1 MSTPD
6 AQGELIR
13 AYGAFEP
20 DVMNYAA
27 ICTTGCERP
36 AERDVVPAD
45 FTVKGEPDLITRAA
59 LDVAT
64 ETLRTLADDLERI
77 DRADTCCAAG
87 TIRAV
92 LRTLLVA
99 GATPEKHW
107 QRDAR
112 MKRNGGGRA

>member
-1 MSTPD
+1 MKS
-6 AQGELIR
+6 R
-13 AYGAFEP
+13 ASDP

-27 ICTTGCERP
+27 ICMTGCERP
-36 AERDVVPAD
+36 ANRDVVPAD
-45 FTVKGEPDLITRAA
+45 FTAKGEPDLITRAA

-64 ETLRTLADDLERI
+64 EKLRELADDLEAI
-77 DRADTCCAAG
+77 DRADSCNAAR

-99 GATPEKHW
+99 GATPEKPW

-112 MKRNGGGRA
+112 MKRNGGRRA

>member
-1 MSTPD
+1 MSKP
-6 AQGELIR
+6 R
-13 AYGAFEP
+13 ASEP

-27 ICTTGCERP
+27 ICMTGCERP

-45 FTVKGEPDLITRAA
+45 FTAKGEPDLITRAA

-64 ETLRTLADDLERI
+64 ERLRELADDLERI

-99 GATPEKHW
+99 GATPEKPH
-107 QRDAR
+107 QHAER
-112 MKRNGGGRA
+112 MKRREGRRA